1 LLSFR
6 GISTPSLP
14 AQGEQRRSSYFNIPR
29 GNSRAPSISGKDI
42 RPNRGPSPCPPVC
55 IPPKIARTT
64 TYPSAEYRLPASL
77 HFAESD
83 AIGGVVSA
91 RSVHK
96 VGYGHKAQT
105 KTSIC

>member
-1 LLSFR
+1 MTTPPGTRPKHFREGHSPQSRTIALS
-6 GISTPSLP
+6 TSLHYS
-14 AQGEQRRSSYFNIPR
+14 ENCSNNNVS
-29 GNSRAPSISGKDI
+29 
-42 RPNRGPSPCPPVC
+42 
-55 IPPKIARTT
+55 
-64 TYPSAEYRLPASL
+64 SAEYCLPASL